1 MSANLAKTKA
11 LVQAAAIAALYT
23 VLTMVSTLLGLS
35 SGAVQVRLGEAL
47 CVLPAFLPAAVP
59 GLTVGCF
66 LSNLLSGC
74 LPWDIVFGTLAT
86 LLGALGTRALRNRR
100 FACLLPPVA
109 ANTLIVPLILK
120 WAYHLENAW
129 WLLALCVLAGE
140 VVSCVLL
147 GGVLRRALEK
157 NGSLF
162 R

>member
-1 MSANLAKTKA
+1 MSANLAKTKT
-11 LVQAAAIAALYT
+11 LTQAAAVAALYT

-59 GLTVGCF
+59 GLAVGCF

-86 LLGALGTRALRNRR
+86 LLGALGTWALQNRR

-109 ANTLIVPLILK
+109 ANTLIVPMILK

-129 WLLALCVLAGE
+129 WLLSLSVLAGE
-140 VVSCVLL
+140 LISCVIL
-147 GGVLRRALEK
+147 GSVLRRALEK
-157 NGSLF
+157 NSGLF